1 MERVIINF
9 KDEDIE
15 FVNIEGTD
23 IFERGK
29 YFHIYNGNSLVGVI
43 LASTI
48 KSIYKSTK
56 RC

>member
-1 MERVIINF
+1 MDRVIVNF

-29 YFHIYNGNSLVGVI
+29 YLHIYNGNNLVGVI
-43 LASTI
+43 LVSTI
-48 KSIYKSTK
+48 KSIYKSK
-56 RC
+56 KKC